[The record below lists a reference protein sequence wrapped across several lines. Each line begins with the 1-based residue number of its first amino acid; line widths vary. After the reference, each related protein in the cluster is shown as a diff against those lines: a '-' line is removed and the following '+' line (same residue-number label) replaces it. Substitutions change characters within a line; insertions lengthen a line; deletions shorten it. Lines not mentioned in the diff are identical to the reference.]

1 MNRML
6 IIVAVAMIAGVS
18 FAEGESPSAK
28 PIRDMTPQEREA
40 SHLRSMEKRA
50 RRHGGMVAK
59 KGSKQGRV
67 VFVNEQQQVP
77 SEELESVAET
87 IRIRDRINVEFTAGA
102 GEKTTPMNAASKK
115 AAIGADVVIFLTEC
129 DKCETMM
136 LAAPEGAWSIVNAL
150 AVCKGAG
157 NDDIKKSRMAKM
169 TERGFYCAAGAMNSQ
184 YPNSLMGAV
193 RRPSDLDK
201 LSIEPPVDVIMRTL
215 ESLSSV
221 GVKPQIYA
229 TYKKACEEGW
239 APQPTNDVQKA
250 IWDKVHAMPTES
262 LKIKPETKKQEK

>member
-1 MNRML
+1 MNKML
-6 IIVAVAMIAGVS
+6 IAVAAALLTGFS
-18 FAEGESPSAK
+18 FADGESPSAK
-28 PIRDMTPQEREA
+28 PVRDMTPQEREA

-59 KGSKQGRV
+59 KDSKKGRV
-67 VFVNEQQQVP
+67 VFVNEQRQVP
-77 SEELESVAET
+77 ADALESVAET
-87 IRIRDRINVEFTAGA
+87 IRLRDRINVEFMAGS
-102 GEKTTPMNAASKK
+102 GEKTTPINAASKK
-115 AAIGADVVIFLTEC
+115 DAIGADVIIFLTEC
-129 DKCETMM
+129 DKCDTMM

-157 NDDIKKSRMAKM
+157 NDEIKRSRMAKM

-193 RRPSDLDK
+193 RKPGDLDK

-221 GVKPQIYA
+221 GVTPQIYA

-250 IWDKVHAMPTES
+250 IWNEVH
-262 LKIKPETKKQEK
+262 KIPANPIKIEFDPKKGR